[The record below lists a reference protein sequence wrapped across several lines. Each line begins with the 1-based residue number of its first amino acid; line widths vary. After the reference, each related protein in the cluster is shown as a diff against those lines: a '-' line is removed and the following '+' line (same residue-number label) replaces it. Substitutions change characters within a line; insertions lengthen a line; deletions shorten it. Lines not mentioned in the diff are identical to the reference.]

1 MTDQVSVRVADSE
14 YARRDCEQY
23 LICAGG
29 RIVCL
34 RCQAKS
40 SRTKEQC
47 KKPALKASRTQKCGH
62 HGGGPKKLRLKHG
75 LDTIAA
81 RAERAKEAALL
92 RRLEDALHLLGII
105 NGPRTP
111 GRKPKA
117 YRAVRTHADLRQMM
131 LSDGIER

>member
-1 MTDQVSVRVADSE
+1 MSIQLIFGEYRNMYGDDQQSN
-14 YARRDCEQY
+14 Y
-23 LICAGG
+23 LTTAGG
-29 RIVCL
+29 RITCL
-34 RCQAKS
+34 RCTARS

-47 KKPALKASRTQKCGH
+47 KKPALKASRTFKCGH
-62 HGGGPKKLRLKHG
+62 HGGDPQKLRLKHG
-75 LDTIAA
+75 RDTIAA

-92 RRLEDALHLLGII
+92 RRLEDALHLLGMI
-105 NGPRTP
+105 NGQRTP